1 MVWAQNTR
9 AGSTPA
15 GICNRAVDPA
25 VPSCAAQVSR
35 RKIKLLSDGSG
46 FTISFSGDYS
56 PACADFDLAVL
67 RTRAGKK
74 LHSSQFRQINFS

>member
-1 MVWAQNTR
+1 
-9 AGSTPA
+9 
-15 GICNRAVDPA
+15 
-25 VPSCAAQVSR
+25 VSR